1 MLFKEYNK
9 LFIFFKKGYFFLQ
22 HLMIESLRLEKENI
36 INDKRNL
43 VRLTKELIHTLI
55 KYIMTRTITELQQLK
70 IEYSEIIGI

>member
-1 MLFKEYNK
+1 
-9 LFIFFKKGYFFLQ
+9 
-22 HLMIESLRLEKENI
+22 MIESLRLEKENI